1 MGVVSRAEQKGD
13 IIGGD
18 FLPIRVGI
26 NVSKPLCRGRK
37 VLLGQGK
44 EEWVSFKYEKLP
56 NFYYWCGLVSHD
68 DKECSIWL
76 ASKGALSSDQQ
87 GYGPWLQAYPY
98 STGKKSYMV
107 VSGMG
112 NDFGGDDIPA
122 KSDGG
127 GEAAKVATVP
137 PSHSMSD
144 QTSNN
149 PSVVSTDLQAPTT
162 HNSHAGIISSISES
176 IPCLD
181 STNMPAG
188 TDLFEVQL
196 QTIDQELNK
205 YNNHTSLLP
214 DTRVIDI
221 VFSSNINDIAQVQAQ
236 KSEALT
242 ISPTSPII
250 SQEPEKNSE
259 THDMSSVP
267 PNLRTWKRMVRQNC
281 MDEQTMHTQ
290 VTGKRSSETGTD
302 LVALSSKKPHVLSE
316 EGSPLNEMAE
326 VVKQPRQMQ

>member
-1 MGVVSRAEQKGD
+1 
-13 IIGGD
+13 
-18 FLPIRVGI
+18 
-26 NVSKPLCRGRK
+26 
-37 VLLGQGK
+37 
-44 EEWVSFKYEKLP
+44 
-56 NFYYWCGLVSHD
+56 
-68 DKECSIWL
+68 
-76 ASKGALSSDQQ
+76 
-87 GYGPWLQAYPY
+87 
-98 STGKKSYMV
+98 MV

-112 NDFGGDDIPA
+112 NNFGGDDIPA

-127 GEAAKVATVP
+127 GGAAKVATVP

-149 PSVVSTDLQAPTT
+149 PSVVSTDLEAPTT

-236 KSEALT
+236 KSL
-242 ISPTSPII
+242 SLQRHPSFHR
-250 SQEPEKNSE
+250 SQRKILKHM
-259 THDMSSVP
+259 T
-267 PNLRTWKRMVRQNC
+267 
-281 MDEQTMHTQ
+281 
-290 VTGKRSSETGTD
+290 
-302 LVALSSKKPHVLSE
+302 
-316 EGSPLNEMAE
+316 
-326 VVKQPRQMQ
+326 